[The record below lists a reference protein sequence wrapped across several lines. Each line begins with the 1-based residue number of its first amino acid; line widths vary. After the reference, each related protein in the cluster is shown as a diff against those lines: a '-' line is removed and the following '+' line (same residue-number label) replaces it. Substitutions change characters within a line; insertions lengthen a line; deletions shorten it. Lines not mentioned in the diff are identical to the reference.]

1 MKETIKIRIDNI
13 DEEVNELQ
21 KKWNNLIPYQVG
33 DTFEVF
39 KEDCEKYFDELHSH
53 PRKRNFE
60 VPIMDVVVLDN
71 NYEFWL
77 SYGQLREMIERH
89 TPKTETL

>member
-1 MKETIKIRIDNI
+1 MKETIKLRIDNI
-13 DEEVNELQ
+13 DEEEFV
-21 KKWNNLIPYQVG
+21 PYKVG
-33 DTFEVF
+33 ETFEVF

-60 VPIMDVVVLDN
+60 VPIIDVVVLDN

-77 SYGQLREMIERH
+77 SYGQLKKMIEERNNNI
-89 TPKTETL
+89 